1 MTPISITHYT
11 LTSALGHG
19 KSATRD
25 ALLAGRS
32 GLRTNDFADA
42 PLDTFIGRVEGV
54 EAVSLPEQLA
64 RFDCRNNR
72 LAQLALEQDGFRA
85 AVAAAREKHGA
96 RRIAVILGTSTSG
109 IQETEHAYRRRDPA
123 SGALPADFDFSATQS
138 MNSVAEFVRHTLD
151 LSGPSFVISTACS
164 SSAKVFASAARL
176 IHTGLCDAAVVG
188 GVDSLCAMTLYGFNS
203 LQLVS
208 PEPCRPCDQE
218 RKGISIGEGAGF
230 FLLERGPRPPF
241 DYAQG
246 TFNCAQGALPD
257 FGKLSPAERS
267 NRCLSPGLSI
277 AEIEA
282 EGRQGDIPLALLGYG
297 ESSDAY
303 HMSTPHPE
311 GLGAALAMQQALAA
325 ANLQPGEIDY
335 INMHGTSSRSNDSA
349 EDQGMQRVFGNATPC
364 SSTKGAT
371 GHTLGA
377 AGAVEAA
384 IACICLESGLIPGS
398 CNTRILDPEL
408 GSAIQLQPVSRSLRH
423 VMSNSFGFGGNN
435 CSLIFGVPA

>member
-11 LTSALGHG
+11 LTSALGRG
-19 KSATRD
+19 KAATRD
-25 ALLAGRS
+25 ALLQGRS
-32 GLRTNDFADA
+32 GLRANDFADA
-42 PLDTFIGRVEGV
+42 PLDTFIGRVDGV
-54 EAVSLPEQLA
+54 EEIALPQSLE

-72 LAQLALEQDGFRA
+72 LAQLALEQDGFAA
-85 AVAAAREKHGA
+85 AVAAAREKYGA
-96 RRIAVILGTSTSG
+96 GRIAVILGTSTSG
-109 IQETEHAYRRRDPA
+109 IQATEHAYRRRDPEN
-123 SGALPADFDFSATQS
+123 GALPADFNFAGTQS
-138 MNSVAEFVRHTLD
+138 MGSVADFVRHYLA
-151 LSGPSFVISTACS
+151 LSGPAFVISTACS

-176 IHTGLCDAAVVG
+176 MQTGLCDAAVVG

-208 PEPCRPCDQE
+208 PEPCRPCDRD

-230 FLLERGPRPPF
+230 FLLERSPLPNPLPHAGE
-241 DYAQG
+241 
-246 TFNCAQGALPD
+246 GA
-257 FGKLSPAERS
+257 AE
-267 NRCLSPGLSI
+267 
-277 AEIEA
+277 
-282 EGRQGDIPLALLGYG
+282 PLVLLGYG

-311 GLGAALAMQQALAA
+311 GLGAALAMEKALAA
-325 ANLQPGEIDY
+325 AHLQAGEIDY

-384 IACICLESGLIPGS
+384 IACICLESGFTPGS
-398 CNTRILDPEL
+398 CTTRTLDPEL
-408 GSAIQLQPVSRSLRH
+408 GCAIQLQMVSRPLRR

-435 CSLIFGVPA
+435 CSLIFGVPS

>member
-1 MTPISITHYT
+1 MTPIFITHFT

-19 KSATRD
+19 KAATHS
-25 ALLAGRS
+25 ALLQGRS
-32 GLRTNDFADA
+32 GLRANDFADA
-42 PLDTFIGRVEGV
+42 PLDTFIGRVDGV
-54 EAVSLPEQLA
+54 EDISLPQPLE

-72 LAQLALEQDGFRA
+72 LAQLALEQDGFA
-85 AVAAAREKHGA
+85 PAVAAAREKYGA

-109 IQETEHAYRRRDPA
+109 IQATEHAYRHRDPT
-123 SGALPADFDFSATQS
+123 SGALPADFHFATTQS
-138 MNSVAEFVRHTLD
+138 MNSVAEFVRHYLD
-151 LSGPSFVISTACS
+151 LSGPAFVISTACS
-164 SSAKVFASAARL
+164 SSAKVFASAARFMQ
-176 IHTGLCDAAVVG
+176 TGLCDAAVVG
-188 GVDSLCAMTLYGFNS
+188 GVDSLCAMTLYGFNA

-208 PEPCRPCDQE
+208 PEPCRPCDQD

-230 FLLERGPRPPF
+230 FLLERCPLPNPLPPAGEGANVRP
-241 DYAQG
+241 QG
-246 TFNCAQGALPD
+246 S
-257 FGKLSPAERS
+257 SPWLYSA
-267 NRCLSPGLSI
+267 
-277 AEIEA
+277 EA
-282 EGRQGDIPLALLGYG
+282 EQHTRKGACFDLALLGYG

-311 GLGAALAMQQALAA
+311 GLGAALAMENALAA

-349 EDQGMQRVFGNATPC
+349 EDQGMQRVFGTATPC

-398 CNTRILDPEL
+398 CNTRTLDPEL
-408 GSAIQLQPVSRSLRH
+408 GSSIQLQTVSRPLRR

-435 CSLIFGVPA
+435 CSLIFGVSS

>member
-1 MTPISITHYT
+1 MTPISITQYT
-11 LTSALGHG
+11 LTSALGRG
-19 KSATRD
+19 KAATRA
-25 ALLAGRS
+25 ALQAGRS
-32 GLRTNDFADA
+32 GLRANDFADA
-42 PLDTFIGRVEGV
+42 PLETFIGRVEGV
-54 EAVSLPEQLA
+54 EEISLPEPLA

-72 LAQLALEQDGFRA
+72 LAQLALEQDGFAA
-85 AVAAAREKHGA
+85 AVAAARERHGP

-109 IQETEHAYRRRDPA
+109 IQATEHAYRNRDPA
-123 SGALPADFDFSATQS
+123 SGALPADFDFAATQS
-138 MNSVAEFVRHTLD
+138 MNSVAEFVGRYLD
-151 LSGPSFVISTACS
+151 LSGPAFVISTACS

-176 IHTGLCDAAVVG
+176 LQTGLCDAAVVG
-188 GVDSLCAMTLYGFNS
+188 GVDSLCAMTLYGFNA

-208 PEPCRPCDQE
+208 PEPCRPCDRE

-230 FLLERGPRPPF
+230 FLLEKTP
-241 DYAQG
+241 
-246 TFNCAQGALPD
+246 LP
-257 FGKLSPAERS
+257 
-267 NRCLSPGLSI
+267 N
-277 AEIEA
+277 
-282 EGRQGDIPLALLGYG
+282 PLALLGYG

-311 GLGAALAMQQALAA
+311 GLGAALAMQHALAA
-325 ANLQPGEIDY
+325 AHLQPDEIDY

-349 EDQGMQRVFGNATPC
+349 EDQGMQRVFGTATPC

-398 CNTRILDPEL
+398 CNTRTLDPEL
-408 GSAIQLQPVSRSLRH
+408 GSAIQLQTVSRPLRH

>member
-11 LTSALGHG
+11 LTSALGRG
-19 KSATRD
+19 KAATHA
-25 ALLAGRS
+25 ALLEGRS
-32 GLRTNDFADA
+32 GLRANDFADA
-42 PLDTFIGRVEGV
+42 PLDTYIGRVDGV
-54 EAVSLPEQLA
+54 EYVALPQALE

-72 LAQLALEQDGFRA
+72 LAQLALEQDGFAA
-85 AVAAAREKHGA
+85 AVAVARERYGA

-109 IQETEHAYRRRDPA
+109 IQATEHAYRRRDPA
-123 SGALPADFDFSATQS
+123 SGALPPDFHFAGTQS
-138 MNSVAEFVRHTLD
+138 MGSVAEFVCHTLD
-151 LSGPSFVISTACS
+151 LAGPAFVISTACS

-176 IHTGLCDAAVVG
+176 MQTGLCDAAVVG

-230 FLLERGPRPPF
+230 FLLEK
-241 DYAQG
+241 
-246 TFNCAQGALPD
+246 T
-257 FGKLSPAERS
+257 
-267 NRCLSPGLSI
+267 PG
-277 AEIEA
+277 
-282 EGRQGDIPLALLGYG
+282 PLALLGYG

-325 ANLQPGEIDY
+325 ARLQPGEIDY

-349 EDQGMQRVFGNATPC
+349 EDQGMQRVFGTATPC
-364 SSTKGAT
+364 SSTKGST

-384 IACICLESGLIPGS
+384 IACICLENGLIPGS
-398 CNTRILDPEL
+398 SNTRTLDPEL
-408 GSAIQLQPVSRSLRH
+408 GSAIQLRTLARPLRR

-435 CSLIFGVPA
+435 CSLIFGVQP

>member
-11 LTSALGHG
+11 LTSSLGYG
-19 KSATRD
+19 KAATRA
-25 ALLAGRS
+25 ALLQGRS
-32 GLRTNDFADA
+32 GLRANDFADA
-42 PLDTFIGRVEGV
+42 PLDTFIGRVDGV
-54 EAVSLPEQLA
+54 EDIRLPQPLE

-72 LAQLALEQDGFRA
+72 LAQLALEQDGFAA

-109 IQETEHAYRRRDPA
+109 IQATEHAYRRRDPA
-123 SGALPADFDFSATQS
+123 SGALPADFDFAATQS
-138 MNSVAEFVRHTLD
+138 MNSVAEFVRHYLD
-151 LSGPSFVISTACS
+151 LSGPAFVISTACS

-176 IHTGLCDAAVVG
+176 MQTGLCDAAVVG
-188 GVDSLCAMTLYGFNS
+188 GVDSLCAMTLYGFNA

-208 PEPCRPCDQE
+208 PEPCRPCDQD

-230 FLLERGPRPPF
+230 FLLESFPLPNPLPHAGE
-241 DYAQG
+241 
-246 TFNCAQGALPD
+246 GAN
-257 FGKLSPAERS
+257 GA
-267 NRCLSPGLSI
+267 G
-277 AEIEA
+277 
-282 EGRQGDIPLALLGYG
+282 PLALLGYG

-311 GLGAALAMQQALAA
+311 GLGAALAMQHALAA
-325 ANLQPGEIDY
+325 AHLQPGEIDY

-349 EDQGMQRVFGNATPC
+349 EDQGMQRVFGTATPC

-398 CNTRILDPEL
+398 CTTRTLDPEL
-408 GSAIQLQPVSRSLRH
+408 GSAIQLQAASRPLRR

-435 CSLIFGVPA
+435 CSLIFGVQS

>member
-11 LTSALGHG
+11 LTSALGRG
-19 KSATRD
+19 KAATRA
-25 ALLAGRS
+25 ALLEGRS
-32 GLRTNDFADA
+32 GLRTNDFSDA

-54 EAVSLPEQLA
+54 EDITLPQALE

-72 LAQLALEQDGFRA
+72 LAQLALEQDGFAA
-85 AVAAAREKHGA
+85 AVAVAREKYGA

-109 IQETEHAYRRRDPA
+109 IQATEHAYRRRDPA
-123 SGALPADFDFSATQS
+123 SGALPADFHFAGTQS
-138 MNSVAEFVRHTLD
+138 MGSVAEFVRHTLG
-151 LSGPSFVISTACS
+151 LAGPAFVISTACS

-176 IHTGLCDAAVVG
+176 MQTGLCDAAVVG

-208 PEPCRPCDQE
+208 PEPCRPCDQD

-230 FLLERGPRPPF
+230 FLLEKHPLPNPLPHAGEGV
-241 DYAQG
+241 A
-246 TFNCAQGALPD
+246 GA
-257 FGKLSPAERS
+257 
-267 NRCLSPGLSI
+267 
-277 AEIEA
+277 
-282 EGRQGDIPLALLGYG
+282 LALLGYG

-311 GLGAALAMQQALAA
+311 GLGAALAMEQALAA
-325 ANLQPGEIDY
+325 AHLQPGEIDY

-349 EDQGMQRVFGNATPC
+349 EDQGMQRVFGTATPC

-384 IACICLESGLIPGS
+384 IACICLENGLIPGS
-398 CNTRILDPEL
+398 SNTRTLDPEL
-408 GSAIQLQPVSRSLRH
+408 GSAIQLRTLARPLRR

-435 CSLIFGVPA
+435 CSLIFGVQP

>member
-1 MTPISITHYT
+1 MTPISITHFT
-11 LTSALGHG
+11 LTSALGRG
-19 KSATRD
+19 KATTRS
-25 ALLAGRS
+25 ALLEGRS
-32 GLRTNDFADA
+32 GLRANDFTDA
-42 PLDTFIGRVEGV
+42 PLDTFIGRVDGV
-54 EAVSLPEQLA
+54 EDIGLPQSLE

-72 LAQLALEQDGFRA
+72 LAQLALEQDGFA
-85 AVAAAREKHGA
+85 TAVAAAREKYGA

-109 IQETEHAYRRRDPA
+109 IQATENAYRHRDPA
-123 SGALPADFDFSATQS
+123 SGALPADFHFAATQS
-138 MNSVAEFVRHTLD
+138 MNSVSEFVRHYLD
-151 LSGPSFVISTACS
+151 LSGPAFVISTACS

-176 IHTGLCDAAVVG
+176 MQTGLCDATVVG
-188 GVDSLCAMTLYGFNS
+188 GVDSLCAMTLYGFNA

-208 PEPCRPCDQE
+208 PEPCRPCDQD

-230 FLLERGPRPPF
+230 FLLE
-241 DYAQG
+241 
-246 TFNCAQGALPD
+246 
-257 FGKLSPAERS
+257 K
-267 NRCLSPGLSI
+267 
-277 AEIEA
+277 EA
-282 EGRQGDIPLALLGYG
+282 GPLALLGYG

-311 GLGAALAMQQALAA
+311 GLGAALAMGKALAA
-325 ANLQPGEIDY
+325 AHLQPGEIDY

-384 IACICLESGLIPGS
+384 IACICLESGFTPGS
-398 CNTRILDPEL
+398 CTTRALDPEL
-408 GSAIQLQPVSRSLRH
+408 GCAIQLQVVSRPLRR

-435 CSLIFGVPA
+435 CSLIFGVQP

>member
-1 MTPISITHYT
+1 MTPLFVTHYT
-11 LTSALGHG
+11 LTSALGRG
-19 KSATRD
+19 KAATRA
-25 ALLAGRS
+25 ALLQGRS
-32 GLRTNDFADA
+32 GLRANDFADA
-42 PLDTFIGRVEGV
+42 PLETFIGRVEGV
-54 EAVSLPEQLA
+54 EDITLPQTLA

-72 LAQLALEQDGFRA
+72 LAQLALEQDGFAA

-109 IQETEHAYRRRDPA
+109 IQATEHAYRRRDPA
-123 SGALPADFDFSATQS
+123 SGALPADFDFAATQS
-138 MNSVAEFVRHTLD
+138 MNSVAEFVGRYLD
-151 LSGPSFVISTACS
+151 LSGPAFVISTACS

-176 IHTGLCDAAVVG
+176 LQTGLCDAAVVG
-188 GVDSLCAMTLYGFNS
+188 GVDSLCAMTLYGFNA

-230 FLLERGPRPPF
+230 FLLEKTPLPNPLPQEGEGANVKGACF
-241 DYAQG
+241 DLETG
-246 TFNCAQGALPD
+246 
-257 FGKLSPAERS
+257 
-267 NRCLSPGLSI
+267 
-277 AEIEA
+277 
-282 EGRQGDIPLALLGYG
+282 PLALLGYG

-325 ANLQPGEIDY
+325 ARLQPDEIDY

-349 EDQGMQRVFGNATPC
+349 EDQGMQRVFGTATPC

-398 CNTRILDPEL
+398 CNTRTLDPEL
-408 GSAIQLQPVSRSLRH
+408 GCAIQLQTVSRPLRH

>member
-1 MTPISITHYT
+1 MHPLFITNYT
-11 LTSALGHG
+11 LSSALGHG
-19 KSATRD
+19 KDATRA
-25 ALLAGRS
+25 ALLQGRS
-32 GLRTNDFADA
+32 GLRANDFSDA
-42 PLDTFIGRVEGV
+42 PLDTFIGRVDGV
-54 EAVSLPEQLA
+54 EDISLPQSLE

-72 LAQLALEQDGFRA
+72 LAQLALEQDGFA
-85 AVAAAREKHGA
+85 TAVAAAREKYGA

-109 IQETEHAYRRRDPA
+109 IQATEHAYRNRDPA
-123 SGALPADFDFSATQS
+123 SGALPTSFHFATTQS
-138 MNSVAEFVRHTLD
+138 MNSVAEFVRHYLD
-151 LSGPSFVISTACS
+151 LGGPAFVISTACS

-176 IHTGLCDAAVVG
+176 LQTGLCDVAVVG

-208 PEPCRPCDQE
+208 PEPCRPCDQD

-230 FLLERGPRPPF
+230 FLLEKTPLPNPLPQAGEGANVKGACF
-241 DYAQG
+241 D
-246 TFNCAQGALPD
+246 L
-257 FGKLSPAERS
+257 
-267 NRCLSPGLSI
+267 
-277 AEIEA
+277 EA
-282 EGRQGDIPLALLGYG
+282 GPLALLGYG

-311 GLGAALAMQQALAA
+311 GLGAALAMQKALAA
-325 ANLQPGEIDY
+325 ANLQPTEIDY

-349 EDQGMQRVFGNATPC
+349 EDQGMQRVFGTATPC

-398 CNTRILDPEL
+398 CNTRTLDPEL
-408 GSAIQLQPVSRSLRH
+408 SCAIQLQTVSRPLRR

-435 CSLIFGVPA
+435 CSLIFGVSS

>member
-19 KSATRD
+19 KGATRA
-25 ALLAGRS
+25 ALLQGRS
-32 GLRTNDFADA
+32 GLRANDFADA
-42 PLDTFIGRVEGV
+42 PLPTFIGRVDGV
-54 EAVSLPEQLA
+54 EDIALPQSLE

-72 LAQLALEQDGFRA
+72 LAQLALEQDGFA
-85 AVAAAREKHGA
+85 SAIATAREKYGA
-96 RRIAVILGTSTSG
+96 GRIAVILGTSTSG
-109 IQETEHAYRRRDPA
+109 IQATEHAYRHRDPA
-123 SGALPADFDFSATQS
+123 DGALPADFHFAGTQS
-138 MNSVAEFVRHTLD
+138 MGSVADFVRHYLG
-151 LSGPSFVISTACS
+151 LSGPAFVISTACS

-176 IHTGLCDAAVVG
+176 MQTGLCDAAVVG

-230 FLLERGPRPPF
+230 FLLERYPLPNPLPLAGE
-241 DYAQG
+241 
-246 TFNCAQGALPD
+246 GAN
-257 FGKLSPAERS
+257 GAGS
-267 NRCLSPGLSI
+267 
-277 AEIEA
+277 
-282 EGRQGDIPLALLGYG
+282 LALLGYG

-311 GLGAALAMQQALAA
+311 GLGAALAMEQALAA
-325 ANLQPGEIDY
+325 ARLQPGEIDY
-335 INMHGTSSRSNDSA
+335 INMHGTSSRSNDAA
-349 EDQGMQRVFGNATPC
+349 EDQGMQRVFGTNTPC

-384 IACICLESGLIPGS
+384 ISCICLENGFMPGS
-398 CNTRILDPEL
+398 CTTRTLDPEL
-408 GSAIQLQPVSRSLRH
+408 GCAIQLQAVSRPLRR

-435 CSLIFGVPA
+435 CSLIFGVQP

>member
-11 LTSALGHG
+11 LTSALGRG
-19 KSATRD
+19 KAATRA
-25 ALLAGRS
+25 ALLEGRS
-32 GLRTNDFADA
+32 GLRTNDFSDA
-42 PLDTFIGRVEGV
+42 PLDTFIGRVDGV
-54 EAVSLPEQLA
+54 EDIALPQALE

-72 LAQLALEQDGFRA
+72 LAQLALEQDGFAA
-85 AVAAAREKHGA
+85 AVAVAREKYGA

-109 IQETEHAYRRRDPA
+109 IQATEHAYRRRDPA
-123 SGALPADFDFSATQS
+123 SGALPADFHFAGTQS
-138 MNSVAEFVRHTLD
+138 MGSVAEFVRHTLG
-151 LSGPSFVISTACS
+151 LAGPAFVISTACS

-176 IHTGLCDAAVVG
+176 MQTGLCDAAVVG

-230 FLLERGPRPPF
+230 FLLENTLSQP
-241 DYAQG
+241 
-246 TFNCAQGALPD
+246 
-257 FGKLSPAERS
+257 SPA
-267 NRCLSPGLSI
+267 C
-277 AEIEA
+277 
-282 EGRQGDIPLALLGYG
+282 GRGAAALALLGYG

-311 GLGAALAMQQALAA
+311 GLGAALAMEQALAA
-325 ANLQPGEIDY
+325 AHLQPGEIDY

-349 EDQGMQRVFGNATPC
+349 EDQGMQRVFGTATPC

-384 IACICLESGLIPGS
+384 IACICLENGLIPGS
-398 CNTRILDPEL
+398 SNTRTLDPEL
-408 GSAIQLQPVSRSLRH
+408 GSAIQLRTLARPLRR

-435 CSLIFGVPA
+435 CSLIFGVQP